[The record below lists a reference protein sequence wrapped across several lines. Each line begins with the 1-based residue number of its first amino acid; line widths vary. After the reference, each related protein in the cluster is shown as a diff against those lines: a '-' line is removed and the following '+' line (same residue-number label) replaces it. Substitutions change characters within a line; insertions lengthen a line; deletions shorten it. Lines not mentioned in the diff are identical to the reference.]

1 MNRKGVIV
9 PIIIGLVIIG
19 GGLLVN
25 KMFKDEFGVSLIDWT
40 ISFFKSKSFIDAPNI
55 YDVKDL
61 ISEEQFNNYLSQKE
75 QIDGL
80 LNSAKEQISVVN
92 NDSDITS
99 LLRTALGD
107 NYSIY
112 LFSVATIGN
121 VSFKVVEWSIIVNN
135 GTIVNFTNG
144 SILSNYDVSIQLNQS
159 AAYKLINGDV
169 SEDDMINWIKNN
181 DIKIIPITEV
191 GRFIKIV
198 PQITAL
204 TRK

>member
-1 MNRKGVIV
+1 MNRKGAIV
-9 PIIIGLVIIG
+9 PIIIALILVG

-40 ISFFKSKSFIDAPNI
+40 ISFFKSKSFIDAPSI

-75 QIDGL
+75 QVNEL

-92 NDSDITS
+92 NNSDITN
-99 LLRTALGD
+99 LLRTALGY

-144 SILSNYDVSIQLNQS
+144 SILDKYDMSIQLNQS
-159 AAYKLINGDV
+159 VAYKLINGEV
-169 SEDDMINWIKNN
+169 SEDNLVNWVTNQ

-191 GRFIKIV
+191 GRFIKII
-198 PQITAL
+198 PQIIDLA
-204 TRK
+204 KK